1 MRASGEGG
9 EAPSWRKNFS
19 YYPSR
24 HHILTAAFAAYH
36 LRSDRRDG
44 SEQTA
49 LELTRGT
56 MLDHCLVLRK
66 NGVLLWRQSWA
77 PMKGNPVDTLIRTV
91 LMEVRRCTA
100 CAGIAWL
107 VHVQCQ
113 AGLHECSSRTSARIL
128 SLSLARARA
137 RARSVFFGSGV
148 LSPACQ
154 ERGGVDIYQDDASTV
169 KWSMDNELDIIIVA
183 IYQRG
188 LVLQY
193 VDELLT
199 VCKQQFATMLRQLPP
214 EQWDGVWPCNKFTAT
229 FSKLQQDVEKRAIE
243 TKLQQKKPRSFSD
256 SKKFQNTRQGARLP
270 PRRRAAVPL
279 CRHAAA
285 SLCRSCA
292 SACL

>member
-1 MRASGEGG
+1 
-9 EAPSWRKNFS
+9 
-19 YYPSR
+19 
-24 HHILTAAFAAYH
+24 
-36 LRSDRRDG
+36 
-44 SEQTA
+44 
-49 LELTRGT
+49 

-107 VHVQCQ
+107 V
-113 AGLHECSSRTSARIL
+113 LCSVRPVCTNAA
-128 SLSLARARA
+128 LSLARARARALSLSLSRA

-154 ERGGVDIYQDDASTV
+154 ERGGIDIYQDDASTV

-270 PRRRAAVPL
+270 PHRRTAAPPCRHAAMPP

-285 SLCRSCA
+285 SQCRSCA
-292 SACL
+292 SARR

>member
-1 MRASGEGG
+1 MCSVRPVCANAALALARA
-9 EAPSWRKNFS
+9 
-19 YYPSR
+19 
-24 HHILTAAFAAYH
+24 
-36 LRSDRRDG
+36 
-44 SEQTA
+44 
-49 LELTRGT
+49 
-56 MLDHCLVLRK
+56 
-66 NGVLLWRQSWA
+66 
-77 PMKGNPVDTLIRTV
+77 
-91 LMEVRRCTA
+91 
-100 CAGIAWL
+100 
-107 VHVQCQ
+107 
-113 AGLHECSSRTSARIL
+113 L
-128 SLSLARARA
+128 SLSLSRARA
-137 RARSVFFGSGV
+137 RRTSVFFGSGV

-270 PRRRAAVPL
+270 PRRRAALPP

-285 SLCRSCA
+285 PLCRSCA
-292 SACL
+292 SARR

>member
-1 MRASGEGG
+1 MSSPVRQFQPLGKHRAT
-9 EAPSWRKNFS
+9 
-19 YYPSR
+19 SR
-24 HHILTAAFAAYH
+24 AA
-36 LRSDRRDG
+36 LP
-44 SEQTA
+44 
-49 LELTRGT
+49 
-56 MLDHCLVLRK
+56 LVP
-66 NGVLLWRQSWA
+66 A
-77 PMKGNPVDTLIRTV
+77 F
-91 LMEVRRCTA
+91 
-100 CAGIAWL
+100 
-107 VHVQCQ
+107 
-113 AGLHECSSRTSARIL
+113 

-137 RARSVFFGSGV
+137 ARSVFFGSGV

>member
-1 MRASGEGG
+1 M
-9 EAPSWRKNFS
+9 
-19 YYPSR
+19 
-24 HHILTAAFAAYH
+24 
-36 LRSDRRDG
+36 
-44 SEQTA
+44 
-49 LELTRGT
+49 
-56 MLDHCLVLRK
+56 
-66 NGVLLWRQSWA
+66 
-77 PMKGNPVDTLIRTV
+77 
-91 LMEVRRCTA
+91 
-100 CAGIAWL
+100 
-107 VHVQCQ
+107 
-113 AGLHECSSRTSARIL
+113 
-128 SLSLARARA
+128 
-137 RARSVFFGSGV
+137 FFGSGV

-256 SKKFQNTRQGARLP
+256 SKKFQNTRQGARRAAAPLYRYAAMP
-270 PRRRAAVPL
+270 LHRYAARARQPVADRAPCSHQAKRSSASRPLTGRLPRRRRRRRRRRRMRRRRRLRAW
-279 CRHAAA
+279 
-285 SLCRSCA
+285 S
-292 SACL
+292 